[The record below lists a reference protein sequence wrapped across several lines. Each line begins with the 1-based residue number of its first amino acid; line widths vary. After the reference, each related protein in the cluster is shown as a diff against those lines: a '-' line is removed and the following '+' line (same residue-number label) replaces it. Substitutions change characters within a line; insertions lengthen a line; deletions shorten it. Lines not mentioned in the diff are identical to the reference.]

1 MSILA
6 HLAYA
11 AAWLLFAVLHS
22 GTAGAGVRTGLGRLF
37 GRAHR
42 LVFNALALVE
52 IAAVMGLGA
61 WLGRGAHMLPLP
73 APVHAVQL
81 GMTVLGAVLL
91 LSGLA
96 AYRIGPFLG
105 WAQLRGEEDEDQPLV
120 IAGLHRYIRHPLY
133 SAALLLLWGR
143 VIDELSLATAL
154 WGSLYLVI
162 GSRIEEGRLLARYGE
177 AYRRYRTTTP
187 AFIPR
192 LRG

>member
-1 MSILA
+1 MSALA

-22 GTAGAGVRTGLGRLF
+22 GTAGAGARTGLGRLF

-42 LVFNALALVE
+42 LAFNALALVE
-52 IAAVMGLGA
+52 VAAVMGLGA
-61 WLGRGAHMLPLP
+61 WLGRAARVLPLP

-91 LSGLA
+91 LVGLA

-105 WAQLRGEEDEDQPLV
+105 WAQLRGEEDKDQPLV
-120 IAGLHRYIRHPLY
+120 IAGLHRHIRHPLY

-143 VIDELSLATAL
+143 AIDELSLATAL
-154 WGSLYLVI
+154 WGSLYLVV
-162 GSRIEEGRLLARYGE
+162 GSRIEEARLLARYGD
-177 AYRRYRTTTP
+177 AYRRYRATTP